1 MLLLLACTTSEPEPA
16 PAPKRRPNLVLVTLD
31 TTRADRMG
39 AYGHEGAQTPVF
51 DAFAAQG
58 ARFDRAYTTVPLTIP
73 AHSSMFTGLYP
84 PRHGVHDNGSAILA
98 DHFTT
103 LAERLRDA
111 GWSTGA
117 SVGAFVTTR
126 AWNLDQGFDAYFD
139 AVGGQGRWSQERPAR
154 EVVDDAIGWVQEQRG
169 PFFLWVHVYDA
180 HDPYAPPEPTE
191 GLEERPY
198 DAEIAYVDQ
207 QIGRLR
213 DAIDTPTAWMLVGD
227 HGEALGE
234 HGERTHGLLL
244 FESVVR
250 VPFVITSPEGQPAV
264 VDTPVSVVDVLPT
277 GLGLMGLE
285 PPPELDGVDLSGAL
299 SGGALPTRQLYMES
313 WTAWLV
319 YGFHPEVALVEGPW
333 KWMATPSSRLFNVV
347 EDPAEATDRTG
358 EHTVEP
364 SLLARLE
371 EQEVGGGDSLALDP
385 AVRAQLDALGYLGGS
400 DAAPWR
406 EVDVKD
412 RMGDIQALRQP
423 SPDQEAKLRVLLERD
438 PEFNAARGQL
448 ARLLLAEGEH
458 EEALSL
464 YEAMVAST
472 PTNLILRVNHAAALG
487 QAGRPDDALAVLH
500 SVLEQL
506 PEDNVARGALLEV
519 LLAAGRTEE
528 ALAQAEQWHAQDPED
543 VDVMAW
549 TGLLRVSVGR
559 VSEGQA
565 LLESSLQDG
574 VPRPQV
580 NLVLARI
587 ADGSGQPEEAI
598 AYLEAELSWFP
609 DSAEAHMLLGRARMM
624 QSRWEEAIA
633 DFSRAL
639 DLRPNDVE
647 AHRGRAQAAFNTG
660 DYALCEEYLRPAL
673 ERAPED
679 PEVLLLLANL
689 QDKQGRSEEA
699 TATFERAKEAK
710 AALR

>member
-1 MLLLLACTTSEPEPA
+1 MLLLLACTTSQPEPEQA
-16 PAPKRRPNLVLVTLD
+16 PARRPNLVLVTLD

-39 AYGHEGAQTPVF
+39 AYGHEDAQTPVF
-51 DAFAAQG
+51 DGFAAQG
-58 ARFDRAYTTVPLTIP
+58 VRFERAYTTVPLTIP

-98 DHFTT
+98 EHFTT
-103 LAERLRDA
+103 LAEHLRDA
-111 GWSTGA
+111 GWATGA

-126 AWNLDQGFDAYFD
+126 AWNLDQGFDVYFD
-139 AVGGQGRWSQERPAR
+139 AVEGQGRWSQERPAR
-154 EVVDDAIGWVQEQRG
+154 EVVDDAIGWVQKQND

-180 HDPYAPPEPTE
+180 HDPYAPPEPVE

-244 FESVVR
+244 FENVVR
-250 VPFVITSPEGQPAV
+250 VPFVVTSPEGQPAV

-277 GLGLMGLE
+277 GLGLMGVSS
-285 PPPELDGVDLSGAL
+285 PAELDGVDLSVAL
-299 SGGALPTRQLYMES
+299 SGGVLPNRRLYMES
-313 WTAWLV
+313 WTPWLV

-333 KWMATPSSRLFNVV
+333 KWLATPSSRLYNVV
-347 EDPAEATDRTG
+347 EDPAESTDRTG
-358 EHTVEP
+358 EHSVDP
-364 SLLARLE
+364 SLLVRLQ
-371 EQEVGGGDSLALDP
+371 EQEIGGGDSLALDP

-412 RMGDIQALRQP
+412 RMDDIKALRQP
-423 SPDQEAKLRVLLERD
+423 APDQEAKLRALLERD

-448 ARLLLAEGEH
+448 ARLLLAKGEH
-458 EEALSL
+458 EEALAL

-487 QAGRPDDALAVLH
+487 QAGRPDDAIVVLH

-506 PEDNVARGALLEV
+506 PDDNVARSALLEV
-519 LLAAGRTEE
+519 LVNAGRAE
-528 ALAQAEQWHAQDPED
+528 AALDQAEQWHAQAPDD
-543 VDVMAW
+543 VDMMAW
-549 TGLLRVSVGR
+549 TGLLRVLVGR
-559 VSEGQA
+559 VSEGRP
-565 LLESSLQDG
+565 LLEASLQDG

-587 ADGSGQPEEAI
+587 ADANGEFDQAI
-598 AYLEAELSWFP
+598 AHLEAELAWFP

-624 QSRWEEAIA
+624 QSQWEEAIA
-633 DFSRAL
+633 DFSRAV
-639 DLRPNDVE
+639 DLRPSDVE

-660 DYALCEEYLRPAL
+660 DYALCEEYLQSAL
-673 ERAPED
+673 TRAPKD

-689 QDKQGRSEEA
+689 QDKQGKAVEA
-699 TATFERAKEAK
+699 KATFERAKEAK